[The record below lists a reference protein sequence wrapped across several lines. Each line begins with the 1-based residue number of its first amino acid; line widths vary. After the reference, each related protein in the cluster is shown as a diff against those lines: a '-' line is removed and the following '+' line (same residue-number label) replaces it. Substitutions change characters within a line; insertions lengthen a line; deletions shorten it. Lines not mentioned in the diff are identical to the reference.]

1 MLAGLPQGSILWAR
15 TFSHDFSNA
24 LLSDKNVF
32 AVDTSL
38 FSLIYDDQFRNSVE
52 LNSDLLIISE

>member
-1 MLAGLPQGSILWAR
+1 
-15 TFSHDFSNA
+15 
-24 LLSDKNVF
+24 VF